1 MNNCRFAKIGEAGDA
16 LDMTLRIEIN
26 DLAKHFGAIKAV
38 DGVSFSVKKGE
49 VLGFLGPNGAGKST
63 TMKMITGFLTPT
75 KGTVKVCGHDV
86 LQDPIAVK
94 ANLGYLPE
102 GAPAYADMTPDSFL
116 KFIADVRGLSGVE
129 KRKAVDSAAERARIR
144 HVMYQPIETLSKG
157 YKRRVGLAQSILHNP
172 PVLILD
178 EPTDGLD
185 PNQKH
190 EVRMLINEMSDD
202 KAIIISTH
210 ILEEVHALCNR
221 NVVIANG
228 KVKFNGTPQ
237 ELEAMSRYHNAVC
250 VDVIAEDTQKVD
262 AFLKQLAFVKE
273 TEQLTG
279 QRGFRVYPAGGQLI
293 AAELSQAI
301 REQGW
306 QIDSLYPEHGRL
318 DEVFRTI
325 TINS

>member
-250 VDVIAEDTQKVD
+250 VDVVAEDTQTVD

>member
-1 MNNCRFAKIGEAGDA
+1 
-16 LDMTLRIEIN
+16 MTLRIEID

-38 DGVSFSVKKGE
+38 DGVSFSVSKGE

-75 KGTVKVCGHDV
+75 RGTVRVCGYDV
-86 LQDPIAVK
+86 LKDPISVK
-94 ANLGYLPE
+94 AHLGYLPE
-102 GAPAYADMTPDSFL
+102 GAPAYADMTPVNFL
-116 KFIADVRGLSGVE
+116 HFIAEIRGIRGKEKKRAVE
-129 KRKAVDSAAERARIR
+129 SAAERARITN
-144 HVMYQPIETLSKG
+144 VMYQPIETLSKG

-190 EVRMLINEMSDD
+190 EVRTLINEMAED

-228 KVKFNGTPQ
+228 KVRFDGTPH
-237 ELEAMSRYHNAVC
+237 ELEAKSRYYNAVC
-250 VDVIAEDTQKVD
+250 VNVANIEQQ
-262 AFLKQLAFVKE
+262 AFAGFLSSLEFVANV
-273 TEQLTG
+273 EQLVG
-279 QRGFRVYPAGGQLI
+279 AEGFRVYPKDGQQI
-293 AAELSQAI
+293 TAELSETI
-301 REQGW
+301 RGNGW
-306 QIDSLYPEHGRL
+306 EIDSLHAESGRL
-318 DEVFRTI
+318 DEVFRSI
-325 TINS
+325 TMPNAESK